1 MCFSTSTESRKDEFA
16 AKNSVEIGFKR
27 SLVMNCIRDLFD
39 LNEDSG
45 LDGIE
50 LALHFSD
57 LR

>member
-1 MCFSTSTESRKDEFA
+1 
-16 AKNSVEIGFKR
+16 
-27 SLVMNCIRDLFD
+27 MNCIRDLFD